1 MDAQTKVSRAI
12 TQLAF
17 KKETCFYGSILLSVG
32 VRRDDSVPTM
42 CTDGTCV
49 LWGGDFTD
57 SITPDEVKGVLL
69 HEAMHIVWK
78 HMLRMGSRNPT
89 MWNYATDYVIN
100 LEVLKLGLPLP
111 EGGLINPIFKDM
123 NAEKVYQYLLDNAVK
138 IDVMPQWGYFTA
150 PSQSPAEIK
159 QVEASIDQKI
169 MMAAASARARGSLP
183 DEVKRLITQME
194 RASVDLYDVLKRNIG
209 GDQPEDLT
217 FARPNRK
224 AYWEQGVITP
234 SVRKDSV
241 GNLVVAV
248 DSSGSV
254 SSIELS
260 KFLSIM
266 NDLSSDLQPES
277 VTVITCDTQVKNVT
291 RYERGEEIR
300 EIKVGGRGGTMCSP
314 VFEIIEREKMHV
326 DHMVYLTDMEIFDYP
341 NGSPHYP
348 VTWVSCDLDGKPA
361 PFGHTAYLN

>member
-1 MDAQTKVSRAI
+1 MDAQMKVSRAI

-17 KKETCFYGSILLSVG
+17 RKETSFYGSILLSVG
-32 VRRDDSVPTM
+32 VRRDDSIDTM

-69 HEAMHIVWK
+69 HEAMHIVFK
-78 HMLRMGSRNPT
+78 HMLRLGTRDFKL
-89 MWNYATDYVIN
+89 WNYATDYVIN
-100 LEVLKLGLPLP
+100 LQVLKLGLPLP
-111 EGGLINPIFKDM
+111 DGGLISPIFGGM
-123 NAEKVYQYLLDNAVK
+123 NAEKVYQHLLDNAVQV
-138 IDVMPQWGYFTA
+138 DAMPQWGYFTS
-150 PSQSPAEIK
+150 PSKSPAEMK
-159 QVEASIDQKI
+159 QIEASIDQKI
-169 MMAAASARARGSLP
+169 MMAATSARARGSLP
-183 DEVKRLITQME
+183 DEVQRLITEME
-194 RASVDLYDVLKRNIG
+194 RTTVDLYDVLKRSIG

-217 FARPNRK
+217 FSRPNRR

-234 SVRKDSV
+234 SVRKDNV
-241 GNLVVAV
+241 GNVVVAV

-260 KFLSIM
+260 KFLSIL
-266 NDLSSDLQPES
+266 NDLADDMKPES

-300 EIKVGGRGGTMCSP
+300 EIKIGGRGGTNCSP

-326 DHMVYLTDMEIFDYP
+326 DHMIYLTDMEIYDYP
-341 NGSPHYP
+341 RVGPDYP
-348 VTWVSCDLDGKPA
+348 VTWVSCDTSGNPA
-361 PFGHTAYLN
+361 PFGQTTYMN